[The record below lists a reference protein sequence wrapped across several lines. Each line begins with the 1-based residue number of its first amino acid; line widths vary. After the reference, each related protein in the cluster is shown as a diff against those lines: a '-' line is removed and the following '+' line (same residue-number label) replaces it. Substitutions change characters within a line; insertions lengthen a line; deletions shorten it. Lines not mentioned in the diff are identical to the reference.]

1 MTAKYGLGKGLDAL
15 LSGTSADE
23 TRPIGGAELK
33 IPLDSITPNPNQPR
47 KSFDEEELKELAASI
62 REHGV
67 IQPIIVEDRGSGTY
81 GIVAGERRYRA
92 ARLAGLREI
101 PAILRNYSDER
112 RLEVALIENVQRSD
126 LNPLEEALA
135 YRNLMDLT
143 GLSQEEVASRVGKN
157 RTTVANALRLLK
169 LPEDM
174 QNALAS
180 GQLTSGHARAI
191 LSVLNPADQRLLF
204 GKIVAEGIS
213 VREAEQY
220 AGELNKGIRAAER
233 KTEEKERADK
243 PVELM
248 DMEQKFINALG
259 TKVAISG
266 GLKRGTIRIDY
277 YSLED
282 LDRLYGILSQNRE
295 DQG

>member
-1 MTAKYGLGKGLDAL
+1 
-15 LSGTSADE
+15 
-23 TRPIGGAELK
+23 
-33 IPLDSITPNPNQPR
+33 
-47 KSFDEEELKELAASI
+47 
-62 REHGV
+62 
-67 IQPIIVEDRGSGTY
+67 
-81 GIVAGERRYRA
+81 VAGERRYRA

-204 GKIVAEGIS
+204 GKSWPKESRFG
-213 VREAEQY
+213 
-220 AGELNKGIRAAER
+220 KR
-233 KTEEKERADK
+233 KNT
-243 PVELM
+243 PG
-248 DMEQKFINALG
+248 N
-259 TKVAISG
+259 
-266 GLKRGTIRIDY
+266 
-277 YSLED
+277 
-282 LDRLYGILSQNRE
+282 
-295 DQG
+295 